1 MEIMPRPRFISPEVW
16 RRALYFSHT
25 RKALQYLEEHR
36 GEAIGSSEVA
46 AAACMGRTAF
56 SRAFRRVTGIRF
68 RDFVWA
74 YRVSAAAELILT
86 RDRSLTDLAFEV
98 GFGSVVG
105 FERAFK
111 RVAGSTPAAFR
122 RELLRSPSPPPKAP
136 TEEKLSTDD
145 DKQATTE

>member
-1 MEIMPRPRFISPEVW
+1 METSCPQFIKPEAW
-16 RRALYFSHT
+16 EKALYFSHT
-25 RKALQYLEEHR
+25 RKAVECLEKRIAEPLDL
-36 GEAIGSSEVA
+36 GTVA
-46 AAACMGRTAF
+46 TAACMGRTAF

-74 YRVSAAAELILT
+74 YRVSAAAELIRT

-111 RVAGSTPAAFR
+111 RVAGRTPAAFR
-122 RELLRSPSPPPKAP
+122 RELLRSPSAPPPGEG
-136 TEEKLSTDD
+136 TN
-145 DKQATTE
+145 